1 MCAVS
6 GVALEISEKQRVR
19 LQQQAMAM
27 TQYCGMMHNRAKSM
41 LRFIQKE
48 CPSNRGDVLTQFKK
62 KYPMYGLRTMTM
74 NIIKKFGKFVLFF
87 FSSCLLVLHTH
98 TYTHTPHPGIKS
110 ADTFTRWRTH
120 YLTHGSFRPDRR
132 GRFTSGFL
140 LRHDDLKLALTRY
153 LLSKV
158 KRDINISEVRCLPV
172 CLPAHPHPHPHSPPL
187 ITDTRFYKRNF
198 A

>member
-1 MCAVS
+1 MDCALWQWTSSKNLVS
-6 GVALEISEKQRVR
+6 L
-19 LQQQAMAM
+19 
-27 TQYCGMMHNRAKSM
+27 CC
-41 LRFIQKE
+41 F
-48 CPSNRGDVLTQFKK
+48 
-62 KYPMYGLRTMTM
+62 
-74 NIIKKFGKFVLFF
+74 
-87 FSSCLLVLHTH
+87 CLHLACLYH
-98 TYTHTPHPGIKS
+98 THTPHPGIKS

-158 KRDINISEVRCLPV
+158 KRDINISEVRCLSV
-172 CLPAHPHPHPHSPPL
+172 CLPVHPHPHPHSPPL

-198 A
+198 AWVISYRKDRQMLWFAPPNFLRNCSPMDVNLRMLV